1 MHCTLN
7 SSANK
12 EKNEISC
19 LTLPV
24 RVDAELCVQ
33 FLVSL
38 RLPDRLHVDRV
49 LMDQIQPAVR
59 SHAR

>member
-1 MHCTLN
+1 MKR
-7 SSANK
+7 SQ
-12 EKNEISC
+12 ISC

-24 RVDAELCVQ
+24 RVDAELGVQ

-49 LMDQIQPAVR
+49 LMDQIQPAVPR
-59 SHAR
+59 HAR